1 MKPVRFTKH
10 AIQRMKERGA
20 RKEDVME
27 AIRTGRREPAE
38 RGLFFYRLNL
48 EFGRE
53 WDGRRYAV
61 QQVSPVVDE
70 EDDCFVV
77 VTVYTFYYQE
87 EGRQ

>member
-1 MKPVRFTKH
+1 
-10 AIQRMKERGA
+10 MKERGTC
-20 RKEDVME
+20 EDDVTQ
-27 AIRTGRREPAE
+27 AIRSGRREPAE

-53 WDGRRYAV
+53 WDGRSYAV

-87 EGRQ
+87 EDRQ